1 MYVPGLTAHLLSVS
15 SMIGTERVST
25 FPKQQ
30 VHNQKGNHTLEITT
44 MTSSHYCLRAT
55 AKTWHQRLGH
65 MHPNRVKKLDLPH
78 ETDKQCEDCIQ
89 NKQTATAFKPKNYQ
103 LEPLD
108 LLYMDVVG
116 EISPPTP
123 GRYTHYLSLLD
134 HSTKLGLTCL
144 MSSKGQASEYARE
157 AINHLEKL
165 AGSNKRVR
173 SVRTD
178 RGQEFLGND
187 LKEFLSAKG
196 IQHELNGG
204 YRYTFLG
211 HPPHGGVFSSSSTV
225 DVQVLL
231 KASDPRAVLTPFAS
245 GHRRGTQGAV
255 SSPSIRVCP
264 TSPSWVQ
271 VYTTAFLVLQ
281 RSRVE
286 QYTPQQNDAERYH
299 RDLREH
305 ASTMLNSS
313 NLPSKYWGEAI
324 KNYTHTRNLIPP
336 SDPKDH
342 KSPYEKLS
350 NRKQSVKHLRV
361 FGCATWVLK
370 NSKQLTKKFD
380 ARSEKGIFLGY
391 ENTSTY
397 RVLVNNSLIISRNVK
412 FDETQKGEYSP
423 KPYEVTQLRTATNYL
438 NVPVQWE
445 AAATNDAQD
454 ELHQN
459 TTDTLSVTDTND
471 TGTTKIGTAQEN
483 TADPTETQPEDEHG

>member
-1 MYVPGLTAHLLSVS
+1 
-15 SMIGTERVST
+15 
-25 FPKQQ
+25 
-30 VHNQKGNHTLEITT
+30 
-44 MTSSHYCLRAT
+44 
-55 AKTWHQRLGH
+55 
-65 MHPNRVKKLDLPH
+65 
-78 ETDKQCEDCIQ
+78 
-89 NKQTATAFKPKNYQ
+89 
-103 LEPLD
+103 
-108 LLYMDVVG
+108 MDVVG

-123 GRYTHYLSLLD
+123 AGYTHYLSVLD
-134 HSTKLGLTCL
+134 HSTKFGLTYL
-144 MSSKGQASEYARE
+144 MSSKGQASQYARE

-196 IQHELNGG
+196 IQHEL
-204 YRYTFLG
+204 
-211 HPPHGGVFSSSSTV
+211 
-225 DVQVLL
+225 
-231 KASDPRAVLTPFAS
+231 
-245 GHRRGTQGAV
+245 
-255 SSPSIRVCP
+255 
-264 TSPSWVQ
+264 
-271 VYTTAFLVLQ
+271 TAG
-281 RSRVE
+281 
-286 QYTPQQNDAERYH
+286 YTPQQNDAERYH

-361 FGCATWVLK
+361 FGCAAWVLK

-423 KPYEVTQLRTATNYL
+423 TPYEVTQLRTATNHL

-445 AAATNDAQD
+445 AAATIDAQD

-471 TGTTKIGTAQEN
+471 TGTTEIDTTQEN
-483 TADPTETQPEDEHG
+483 TADPTETQPADEHGSQPYNL